1 MANSVCECDLHFYIY
16 PAKHVMSYAYEYETT
31 NPHAPQLALLQ
42 YEDELRDLATG
53 ISVGAMWPSHTRAQP
68 PALFIYLFS
77 PPVRAAVSEQSTPA
91 RWKKWD
97 ACHLDTSIWD
107 VTRHRIRIHW
117 KKSLYLAAMN
127 MAHDLAARKG
137 RSDSS

>member
-1 MANSVCECDLHFYIY
+1 M
-16 PAKHVMSYAYEYETT
+16 PYAYEYQTT

-91 RWKKWD
+91 RWKSG
-97 ACHLDTSIWD
+97 TP
-107 VTRHRIRIHW
+107 VTWTLPFGTLLAIGFGSTG